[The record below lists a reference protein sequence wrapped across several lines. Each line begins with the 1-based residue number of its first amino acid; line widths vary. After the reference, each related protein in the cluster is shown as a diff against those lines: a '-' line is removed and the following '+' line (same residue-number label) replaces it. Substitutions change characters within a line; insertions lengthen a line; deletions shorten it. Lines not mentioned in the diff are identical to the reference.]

1 MFFILNLRI
10 KVNRFRNMDKEL
22 NIKGLNMHSFRMIA
36 VLLMMF
42 NFLTP
47 SFAALTGKGTKNDP
61 YIIDEPSDL
70 PDLRDQITNNQ
81 GKYIYVKQTKDID
94 LAELSGKSGRP
105 PLPLS
110 SFNWNRNALRVPAT
124 MTYFLGEYD
133 GGGNTISNWTLK
145 KEKMMNPVNLKTY
158 YISMFGKVGNAS
170 KEESVIKNLNIDGF
184 EIEMQSTQNGMNP
197 TGISFITSI
206 AENVNISNCHINNS
220 KVYGTG
226 HFQFGAITANNAGS
240 TIINCSVKNCTFT
253 PTNGAES
260 VGSFCGSNSGDVKNC
275 FAYNVT
281 LTGNSY
287 VGGLVG
293 EQNGGTIENCGFN
306 GILIPSNSIEVV
318 NSGGLCGK
326 INKGSFINCFS
337 IFDNDG
343 NTWKSARAFGGL
355 IGVVAEEAEITVKN
369 CYAYPQII
377 VNDADRDNVDFFVGR
392 DMFKED
398 ETKRFYESCYCYENA
413 YGEGFVPILKDG
425 VDFSQEYKNT
435 HKLLKAQEDFMHSGC
450 FAEILRDYH
459 IANLSGENQWREDV
473 ESQNDTLPV
482 LRFMVD
488 ESYDVE
494 PFCHPGIYTLS
505 HSESGNVSTI
515 NGQLKFITD
524 DQTVEGWIHGLEVK
538 VGNGEWERLPS
549 VINQPVGNRINF
561 YEDYTFDKKKTTVYR
576 AFVYNPIDPARV
588 AYGKIETICEGSSSG
603 PEIVEG
609 CDSVKYDN
617 RWFFPADNG
626 TYVNSSNEEVVIKI
640 GETVRNYL
648 PLIEGN
654 CGANSVVIEGKPYD
668 HSGTYEES
676 FKNSTGCMTYNY
688 QDVKLYP
695 TLPAKDSLKVFSIDE
710 MSYTYTPQG
719 GASPLTVSVG
729 SEYVLEP
736 KDLVVDHIGY
746 NGNSS
751 CDSATIVVKYVIP
764 IKITKTEDT
773 EWSCEPVVYNG
784 VTYTKPTT
792 IIDTVIT
799 QNPSVEGGKL
809 YEIKMHHIKAA
820 VPDTYRTT
828 KVHCGVIEYRCPTG
842 FCETTEPFYD
852 TVPGKITIQGCQC
865 PSDVTITHHVL
876 GEKPTREETIVNCG
890 PYTHKN
896 KKKTVIWYESG
907 VYTDTI
913 SGNRPGACD
922 NDTIVTYHVTI
933 LNPVAYN
940 DTTIHGCGSVIYK
953 TLSGKTKSF
962 DKSQDYV
969 DELETSDGCS
979 SKRTVHVYVHKKSD
993 KSSISPVLGC
1003 APYSFEKL
1011 NGETVILEAGTHTI
1025 KDTLKSTDGCGCDS
1039 IVKNTTIIV
1048 EDPTV
1053 LDTIVRNGCD
1063 EVTIEGKKYTKDT
1076 SFVVEKPIVGPAA
1089 ILSVCKKQ
1097 FQPYKVNIN
1106 SSIVEQFNIDTCG
1119 SYSKGEQT
1127 LTTSGIIEVSVPTE
1141 TGCENKQFYNV
1152 RIIEPVE
1159 IDSVVYACDNY
1170 VHKFYDG
1177 HQEMVVDD
1185 GVVLIDK
1192 IQSKVCLCDSVIRKV
1207 TVRISHD
1214 SHEVLPA
1221 VSYCG
1226 PYTYVKKSDGKKI
1239 LIESSQIV
1247 KDTLTNRYGCHIYY
1261 ETDVT
1266 IIPVETTLDTL
1277 DACKEYHSV
1286 LPVWNYNNLPVD
1298 VIVETPSVQ
1307 TAELIFLNPN
1317 VMNKTCMDTTK
1328 LFLTVHGVG
1337 NITADPVVACD
1348 SFIYTDY
1355 DGSTKT
1361 ITSSSVIVD
1370 TLKSNV
1376 CDCDSVILTTNITV
1390 NNSYPESLCETNT
1403 LRACDTVK
1411 YTNSK
1416 GEIMTFTDNIQF
1428 LDTFQMKN
1436 TGCDSVVIVDV
1447 TVPKSTGSVTILSA
1461 CGDTTLYDELNG
1473 NYPHEFNE
1481 SGVWRQILNKNE
1493 EGCDNYKEWHV
1504 NITPTPRDTIF
1515 EHGCGE
1521 LSFRGDTYTSE
1532 NEKAASFSL
1541 VVNGATKCDSIHNY
1555 ILTVYP
1561 KYNHSEVM
1569 ESCDSIV
1576 RNGKV
1581 YKQSVFFVDT
1591 LLSKN
1596 NCDSIISVD
1605 ITIHPSPNITDY
1617 MSGCNEVK
1625 FVDEDYNGGLP
1636 IYVHHDTTIYVDKL
1650 TDKGCEYQLIQ
1661 QIDVDYPSYTSTD
1674 VFECFDSQ
1682 LGYASYRDLHLTSD
1696 TVVYDTISS
1705 TAENKCG
1712 VIISNI
1718 VNLVMPVHD
1727 TIYVDSCLRITYEDS
1742 TYMDSTEVIKISK
1755 TAEMGCDSFTHVML
1769 NVNKCFPYP
1778 VLVNKYNWIL
1788 ICNDVILDDDKFKLK
1803 SNVKYK
1809 WYKDERL
1816 VSTTSESYF
1825 TEDKELDGC
1834 YQVGIVI
1841 DGGDEYMSDVVCI
1854 DENHGYSISPQPN
1867 PVGKLQ
1873 PVTIIC
1879 DFPVEGVVGTKV
1891 EVFNMM
1897 AEKVYVATA
1906 TSNEIVI
1913 PGMTASGYYM
1923 VRLTTVSD
1931 KVLTAK
1937 YLVK

>member
-1 MFFILNLRI
+1 M
-10 KVNRFRNMDKEL
+10 RNK
-22 NIKGLNMHSFRMIA
+22 ISK
-36 VLLMMF
+36 
-42 NFLTP
+42 
-47 SFAALTGKGTKNDP
+47 
-61 YIIDEPSDL
+61 
-70 PDLRDQITNNQ
+70 NQ
-81 GKYIYVKQTKDID
+81 GKFLYVKQTADID
-94 LAELSGKSGRP
+94 LTELSKSHDNP
-105 PLPLS
+105 PLPLAGMEYDELEEGLVTNS
-110 SFNWNRNALRVPAT
+110 TNF
-124 MTYFLGEYD
+124 YGEYD
-133 GGGNTISNWTLK
+133 GGGYTILNWSIR
-145 KEKMMNPVNLKTY
+145 KEVMKPSGSYY
-158 YISMFGKVGNAS
+158 YISMFGKVGVKG
-170 KEESVIKNLNIDGF
+170 KEKTIIKNLNIDGF
-184 EIEMQSTQNGMNP
+184 ELETPVNNSSIPGF
-197 TGISFITSI
+197 SFIASDVYNAEITNCNVENSTVKGVGNFYFGAI
-206 AENVNISNCHINNS
+206 AARNNDATISNCI
-220 KVYGTG
+220 
-226 HFQFGAITANNAGS
+226 
-240 TIINCSVKNCTFT
+240 VKDCKFT
-253 PTNGAES
+253 PNNTNKKFGNI
-260 VGSFCGSNSGDVKNC
+260 GSLCGFNSGIIKNC
-275 FAYNVT
+275 FAYNVI
-281 LTGNSY
+281 LNGNTS

-293 EQNGGTIENCGFN
+293 EMNGGSVENCGFN
-306 GILIPSNSIEVV
+306 GQIGSFDSGVD
-318 NSGGLCGK
+318 NSGGLCGT
-326 INKGSFINCFS
+326 INKGSFINCFT
-337 IFDNDG
+337 IFDNG
-343 NTWKSARAFGGL
+343 GYTWTQANQVGGL
-355 IGVVAEEAEITVKN
+355 IGVVNDKAEIVVKN
-369 CYAYPQII
+369 CYSFPQISVDLSSSNLNLHCI
-377 VNDADRDNVDFFVGR
+377 VGLDDH
-392 DMFKED
+392 KED
-398 ETKRFYESCYCYENA
+398 PKRLYESCYCYENA
-413 YGEGFVPILKDG
+413 FGKG
-425 VDFSQEYKNT
+425 VTSSSTTLDFSQDYKDK
-435 HKLLKAQEDFMHSGC
+435 HKLLIASCDFMRSGC
-450 FAEILRDYH
+450 LAEILSDYH
-459 IANLSGENQWREDV
+459 NANLVGPNQWREDV
-473 ESQNDTLPV
+473 EFQNDTLPV

-488 ESYDVE
+488 DLYDVD

-505 HSESGNVSTI
+505 HSESGNVSKL
-515 NGQLKFITD
+515 NGQLKYITD
-524 DQTVEGWIHGLEVK
+524 DQLSENWSYGLEVK
-538 VGNGEWERLPS
+538 VGNGNWERLS
-549 VINQPVGNRINF
+549 VKGKSTDNKIDFNT
-561 YEDYTFDKKKTTVYR
+561 DYTYSNKKTTVYR
-576 AFVYNPIDPARV
+576 AYTFNSAAPTRV
-588 AYGKIETICEGSSSG
+588 AYGKIDTICVATASV
-603 PEIVEG
+603 PDTVYG
-609 CDSVKYDN
+609 CDSIKYEGK
-617 RWFFPADNG
+617 WFFPKDNG
-626 TYVNSSNEEVVIKI
+626 SYINKSNEEVIIKI
-640 GETVRNYL
+640 GETYRQTMFK
-648 PLIEGN
+648 EGD
-654 CGANSVVIEGKPYD
+654 CGENSVTLNGLTYD
-668 HSGTYEES
+668 SSGIYVDS
-676 FKNSTGCMTYNY
+676 FINLTGCMTYKY
-688 QDVKLYP
+688 QEIKLNP
-695 TLPAKDSLKVFSIDE
+695 TLPAKDSLKVFSIGE
-710 MSYTYTPQG
+710 MSYTYSPIGGVDPQ
-719 GASPLTVSVG
+719 TVEVG
-729 SEYVLEP
+729 TEYVKKPTL
-736 KDLVVDHIGY
+736 LVEDHIGY
-746 NGNSS
+746 KDNIS
-751 CDSATIVVKYVIP
+751 CDSAIIVVKYVIP
-764 IKITKTEDT
+764 IKITKTED
-773 EWSCEPVVYNG
+773 EDWSCEPVVYNG
-784 VTYTKPTT
+784 KKYSKETIVNDT
-792 IIDTVIT
+792 IIISDADV
-799 QNPSVEGGKL
+799 PGGKL
-809 YEIKMHHIKAA
+809 YEIRSHHVKVAI
-820 VPDTYRTT
+820 PDT
-828 KVHCGVIEYRCPTG
+828 IEETISYCEKIPYDCPG
-842 FCETTEPFYD
+842 GGKCYTTEPFDD
-852 TVPGKITIQGCQC
+852 TTYVKSNISGCQC
-865 PSDVTITHHVL
+865 PKQVIITHNVL
-876 GEKPTREETIVNCG
+876 GNAITRDTNIVSCG
-890 PYTHKN
+890 PYTYINKRERETWYKSGDYTKKRSGKN
-896 KKKTVIWYESG
+896 V
-907 VYTDTI
+907 
-913 SGNRPGACD
+913 GACD
-922 NDTIVTYHVTI
+922 NDTFVTYHLTI
-933 LNPVAYN
+933 IEPVVYN
-940 DTTIHGCGSVIYK
+940 DTTIHGCEKVVYK
-953 TLSGKTKSF
+953 TLSGKMKTF

-969 DELETSDGCS
+969 DELETSGGCS
-979 SKRTVHVYVHKKSD
+979 SKRTVHVYVHEKIN
-993 KSSISPVLGC
+993 KSSLLPLSGC
-1003 APYSFEKL
+1003 APYSFVKL
-1011 NGETVILEAGTHTI
+1011 NGETEILEAGNHII
-1025 KDTLKSTDGCGCDS
+1025 KDTLKSTDGCDCDS
-1039 IVKNTTIIV
+1039 IVKNTTIFV
-1048 EDPTV
+1048 ENPTV
-1053 LDTIVRNGCD
+1053 LEEITRNGCD
-1063 EVTIEGKKYTKDT
+1063 EVTIEGVKYTKDT
-1076 SFVVEKPIVGPAA
+1076 SFVVEKPILGPAA
-1089 ILSVCKKQ
+1089 LLSVCKKQ
-1097 FQPYKVNIN
+1097 FQPYRVNIN

-1119 SYSKGEQT
+1119 SYSKGGQT
-1127 LTTSGIIEVSVPTE
+1127 LKTSGIIEVPVPTE
-1141 TGCENKQFYNV
+1141 TGCNNKEIYNV
-1152 RIIEPVE
+1152 RIIEPVN

-1177 HQEMVVDD
+1177 HQEMVEDD
-1185 GVVLIDK
+1185 GIVLIDK
-1192 IQSKVCLCDSVIRKV
+1192 IQSKVCLCDSIIRKV
-1207 TVRISHD
+1207 TVHISHD

-1261 ETDVT
+1261 ETEVN
-1266 IIPVETTLDTL
+1266 IIPVETTFDTL

-1317 VMNKTCMDTTK
+1317 VMNTTCMDTTK

-1348 SFIYTDY
+1348 SFIYTDF
-1355 DGSTKT
+1355 DGSSKT
-1361 ITSSSVIVD
+1361 ITSTSVIVD

-1390 NNSYPESLCETNT
+1390 NNSYPESLRETNT

-1447 TVPKSTGSVTILSA
+1447 IVPKSTGSVTILSA

-1473 NYPHEFNE
+1473 NYPHKFEE
-1481 SGVWRQILNKNE
+1481 SGVWRQILSQNE
-1493 EGCDNYKEWHV
+1493 DGCDNYKEWHV

-1591 LLSKN
+1591 LLSRN

-1625 FVDEDYNGGLP
+1625 FVDEDFNGGMP
-1636 IYVHHDTTIYVDKL
+1636 IYVHHDTTIYVDKF

-1712 VIISNI
+1712 VIVANI

-1742 TYMDSTEVIKISK
+1742 TYIDSAEVIKKSK
-1755 TAEMGCDSFTHVML
+1755 TTEMGCDSFTHVML

-1778 VLVNKYNWIL
+1778 ILVNKYNWIL
-1788 ICNDVILDDDKFKLK
+1788 VCNDVILDDDKFKLK

-1913 PGMTASGYYM
+1913 PGMTVSGYYL

>member
-47 SFAALTGKGTKNDP
+47 SYAALIGKGTKNDP

-70 PDLRDQITNNQ
+70 VDLREYITNNR
-81 GKYIYVKQTKDID
+81 YIYVKQTKDID
-94 LAELSGKSGRP
+94 LTELSEKAGRP

-110 SFNWNRNALRVPAT
+110 SFNWNKNALRVPPT

-133 GGGNTISNWTLK
+133 GDGNTISNWTLK
-145 KEKMMNPVNLKTY
+145 KEKMINPINSKTY
-158 YISMFGKVGNAS
+158 YISMFGKVGS
-170 KEESVIKNLNIDGF
+170 TGKEKSVIKNLNIEGF
-184 EIEMQSTQNGMNP
+184 EIEMQNTQNKLNP
-197 TGISFITSI
+197 TGVSFIASV
-206 AENVNISNCHINNS
+206 AENAEILNCHIKNS
-220 KVYGTG
+220 KVYGAG
-226 HFQFGAITANNAGS
+226 HFSFGAIASSCDNS
-240 TIINCSVKNCTFT
+240 TISDCSVINCKFS
-253 PTNGAES
+253 PTSGSQNVGA
-260 VGSFCGSNSGDVKNC
+260 FCGSMYGTLKNC
-275 FAYNVT
+275 FAYDVV
-281 LTGNSY
+281 LTGDVF

-293 EQNGGTIENCGFN
+293 EMNGGTIENCGFN
-306 GILIPSNSIEVV
+306 GTLIPSDVIDVS

-326 INKGSFINCFS
+326 MNKGSFINCFTV
-337 IFDNDG
+337 FDNG
-343 NTWKSARAFGGL
+343 GKTWKSSREIGGL
-355 IGVVAEEAEITVKN
+355 IGISAENTDGDFQVKN
-369 CYAYPQII
+369 CYAFPQIS
-377 VNDADRDNVDFFVGR
+377 VKQSDLGNVALFVGKG
-392 DMFKED
+392 MKKED
-398 ETKRFYESCYCYENA
+398 FESCYCYEYAFGVGVESN
-413 YGEGFVPILKDG
+413 YGAELTPFDM
-425 VDFSQEYKNT
+425 EE
-435 HKLLKAQEDFMHSGC
+435 HKLKKASSDFMHSGC

-538 VGNGEWERLPS
+538 VGDGEWERLPS
-549 VINQPVGNRINF
+549 VINQPDGYRINF
-561 YEDYTFDKKKTTVYR
+561 HEDYKFDKKKTTVYR
-576 AFVYNPIDPARV
+576 AFVYNPMDPARV

-609 CDSVKYDN
+609 CDSVKYDG

-640 GETVRNYL
+640 GKTERDTF
-648 PLIEGN
+648 PLLEGG
-654 CGANSVVIEGKPYD
+654 CGANIVVREGITYD
-668 HSGTYEES
+668 HSGIYETS
-676 FKNSTGCMTYNY
+676 FKNPSGCMTYNI
-688 QDVKLYP
+688 QEVKLYP
-695 TLPAKDSLKVFSIDE
+695 TFSAKDSLKVFSIGE
-710 MSYTYTPQG
+710 MSYTYTPTG
-719 GASPLTVSVG
+719 VGSPQTVSVG
-729 SEYVLEP
+729 SEYVLEQ
-736 KDLVVDHIGY
+736 KELVVDRIGY
-746 NGNSS
+746 KDNPS

-764 IKITKTEDT
+764 IKITKTEDA

-784 VTYTKPTT
+784 VTYLKDTT
-792 IIDTVIT
+792 ITDTVKT
-799 QNPSVEGGKL
+799 PNPTVPGGML
-809 YEIKMHHIKAA
+809 YEIKKHRVKAA
-820 VPDTYRTT
+820 VPDTVMTT
-828 KVHCGVIEYRCPTG
+828 KIHCGEVIEYDCTTSPDGICT
-842 FCETTEPFYD
+842 TTEPFYD
-852 TVPGKITIQGCQC
+852 TVRVASIIDGCQC
-865 PSDVTITHHVL
+865 PSQVKITHHVL
-876 GEKPTREETIVNCG
+876 GEKPTREENIVSCG
-890 PYTHKN
+890 PYIYEYKG
-896 KKKTVIWYESG
+896 KKTPWSESG
-907 VYTDTI
+907 DYKVI
-913 SGNRPGACD
+913 RRGNNPGSCD
-922 NDTIVTYHVTI
+922 NDTTVTYHVTI
-933 LNPVAYN
+933 LTPVTYN
-940 DTTIHGCGSVIYK
+940 DTTIHGCEKVVYK
-953 TLSGKTKSF
+953 TLSGKMKTF
-962 DKSQDYV
+962 DKSQDYE
-969 DELETSDGCS
+969 DELETSGGCS
-979 SKRTVHVYVHKKSD
+979 SKRTVHVYIHKKTG
-993 KSSISPVLGC
+993 KSSSLPLTGC
-1003 APYSFEKL
+1003 APYSFVKL
-1011 NGETVILEAGTHTI
+1011 NGDTVILEAGDYTI
-1025 KDTLKSTDGCGCDS
+1025 NDTLRSTDACGCDS
-1039 IVKNTTIIV
+1039 IVKTTKIKV
-1048 EDPTV
+1048 ENPTV
-1053 LDTIVRNGCD
+1053 FEVIEKNGCD
-1063 EVTIEGKKYTKDT
+1063 EVTIEGKKYSKDT
-1076 SFVVEKPIVGPAA
+1076 SFVVEKVDPNLYKTCRV
-1089 ILSVCKKQ
+1089 Q

-1106 SSIVEQFNIDTCG
+1106 SSIVEHFTVDTCG

-1141 TGCENKQFYNV
+1141 TGCENKQIYNV

-1185 GVVLIDK
+1185 GTVLIDK
-1192 IQSKVCLCDSVIRKV
+1192 IQSKVCLCDSIIRKV
-1207 TVRISHD
+1207 TVNISQD
-1214 SHEVLPA
+1214 SREKLEPVNN
-1221 VSYCG
+1221 CG
-1226 PYTYVKKSDGKKI
+1226 PYTYVRKSDGKKI

-1247 KDTLTNRYGCHIYY
+1247 YDTLINRYGCHIYY
-1261 ETDVT
+1261 ETEVN
-1266 IIPVETTLDTL
+1266 IIPVETTFDTL
-1277 DACKEYHSV
+1277 DACKEYHSE

-1298 VIVETPSVQ
+1298 VNLETP
-1307 TAELIFLNPN
+1307 TALTTELIFLNANTLNPG
-1317 VMNKTCMDTTK
+1317 CMDTTK

-1348 SFIYTDY
+1348 SFVYTDF
-1355 DGSTKT
+1355 DGTQRLV
-1361 ITSSSVIVD
+1361 TSSSVIVD

-1376 CDCDSVILTTNITV
+1376 CDCDSVILTTNITI
-1390 NNSYPESLCETNT
+1390 NNSYPESLRKTNT
-1403 LRACDTVK
+1403 LHACDTVT

-1416 GEIMTFTDNIQF
+1416 GELMIFTDDVQF

-1447 TVPKSTGSVTILSA
+1447 TVPKSTGSVSILSA
-1461 CGDTTLYDELNG
+1461 CGDTSLYDEL
-1473 NYPHEFNE
+1473 HDSIHFFDK
-1481 SGVWRQILNKNE
+1481 SGVWKQILGENEAGCKNFI
-1493 EGCDNYKEWHV
+1493 DWHV
-1504 NITPTPRDTIF
+1504 NIIPTPRDTIF
-1515 EHGCGE
+1515 ERGCGE
-1521 LSFRGDTYTSE
+1521 LTFRGDTYTSE
-1532 NEKAASFSL
+1532 NENAKSFSL

-1591 LLSKN
+1591 LLSRN

-1625 FVDEDYNGGLP
+1625 FVDEDFNGGIP
-1636 IYVHHDTTIYVDKL
+1636 IYVHHDTTIYIDKL

-1661 QIDVDYPSYTSTD
+1661 QIDVDYPSYRSTD

-1696 TVVYDTISS
+1696 TIVYDTISS

-1712 VIISNI
+1712 VIVANI

-1742 TYMDSTEVIKISK
+1742 TYIDSAEVIKISK

-1788 ICNDVILDDDKFKLK
+1788 VCNDVILDDDKFKLK

-1897 AEKVYVATA
+1897 AEKVYFTTA

-1913 PGMTASGYYM
+1913 PGMTASGYYL

-1937 YLVK
+1937 FLVK

>member
-47 SFAALTGKGTKNDP
+47 SYAALIGKGTKNDP

-70 PDLRDQITNNQ
+70 VDLREYITNNR
-81 GKYIYVKQTKDID
+81 YIYVKQTKDID
-94 LAELSGKSGRP
+94 LTELSEKAGRP

-110 SFNWNRNALRVPAT
+110 SFNWNKNALRVPAT

-133 GGGNTISNWTLK
+133 GDGNIISNWTLK
-145 KEKMMNPVNLKTY
+145 KEKMINPINSKTY
-158 YISMFGKVGNAS
+158 YISMFGKVGS
-170 KEESVIKNLNIDGF
+170 TGKEKSVIKNLNIEGF
-184 EIEMQSTQNGMNP
+184 EIEMQNTQKGMNSI
-197 TGISFITSI
+197 GVSFIASV
-206 AENVNISNCHINNS
+206 AENAEISNCHIKNS
-220 KVYGTG
+220 KVYGSG
-226 HFQFGAITANNAGS
+226 HFSFGALAANNAGS
-240 TIINCSVKNCTFT
+240 TITNCSVRNSEYT

-260 VGSFCGSNSGDVKNC
+260 VGSFCGSNSGDIKNC
-275 FAYNVT
+275 FSYNVT
-281 LTGNSY
+281 LTGDSY

-337 IFDNDG
+337 VFDNDG
-343 NTWKSARAFGGL
+343 NTWQSARVFGGL
-355 IGVVAEEAEITVKN
+355 IGVVAEDAEITVKN
-369 CYAYPQII
+369 CYAYPQIS
-377 VNDADRDNVDFFVGR
+377 VNDAKRDNVDFFVGR
-392 DMFKED
+392 DMSKED

-549 VINQPVGNRINF
+549 VINQPDGYRINF
-561 YEDYTFDKKKTTVYR
+561 HEDYKFDKKKTTVYR
-576 AFVYNPIDPARV
+576 AFVYNPMDPARV

-640 GETVRNYL
+640 GKTERDTF
-648 PLIEGN
+648 PLLEGG
-654 CGANSVVIEGKPYD
+654 CGANIVVREGITYD
-668 HSGTYEES
+668 HSGIYETS
-676 FKNSTGCMTYNY
+676 FKNPSGCMTYNI
-688 QDVKLYP
+688 QEVKLYP
-695 TLPAKDSLKVFSIDE
+695 TFSAKDSLKVFSIGE
-710 MSYTYTPQG
+710 MSYTYTPTG
-719 GASPLTVSVG
+719 VGSPQTVSVG
-729 SEYVLEP
+729 SEYVLEQ
-736 KDLVVDHIGY
+736 KELVVDRIGY
-746 NGNSS
+746 KDNPS

-764 IKITKTEDT
+764 IKITKTEDA

-784 VTYTKPTT
+784 VTYLKDTT
-792 IIDTVIT
+792 ITDTVKT
-799 QNPSVEGGKL
+799 PNPTVPGGML
-809 YEIKMHHIKAA
+809 YEIKKHRVKAA
-820 VPDTYRTT
+820 VPDTVMTT
-828 KVHCGVIEYRCPTG
+828 KIHCGEVIEYDCTTSPDGICT
-842 FCETTEPFYD
+842 TTEPFYD
-852 TVPGKITIQGCQC
+852 TVRVASIIEGCQC
-865 PSDVTITHHVL
+865 PSQVKITHHVL
-876 GEKPTREETIVNCG
+876 GEKPTREENIVSCG
-890 PYTHKN
+890 PYIYEYKG
-896 KKKTVIWYESG
+896 KEKEWKESG
-907 VYTDTI
+907 DYKEI
-913 SGNRPGACD
+913 RRGKNPGSCD
-922 NDTIVTYHVTI
+922 NDTTVIYHVTI
-933 LNPVAYN
+933 LTPVTYN
-940 DTTIHGCGSVIYK
+940 DTTIHGCEKVVYK
-953 TLSGKTKSF
+953 TLSGKMKTF
-962 DKSQDYV
+962 DRSQDYV
-969 DELETSDGCS
+969 DEFEKTGACPA
-979 SKRTVHVYVHKKSD
+979 KRTVHVYIHKTEK
-993 KSSISPVLGC
+993 KPLETLPRC
-1003 APYSFEKL
+1003 APYSFVKL
-1011 NGETVILEAGTHTI
+1011 NGDTVILEAGDYTI
-1025 KDTLKSTDGCGCDS
+1025 NDTLRSTDACGCDS
-1039 IVKNTTIIV
+1039 IVKTTKIKV
-1048 EDPTV
+1048 DNPTV
-1053 LDTIVRNGCD
+1053 FEVIEKNGCD
-1063 EVTIEGKKYTKDT
+1063 EVTIEGKKYSKDT
-1076 SFVVEKPIVGPAA
+1076 SFVVEKVDPNLFKTCRV
-1089 ILSVCKKQ
+1089 Q

-1106 SSIVEQFNIDTCG
+1106 SSIVEHFTVDTCG

-1141 TGCENKQFYNV
+1141 TGCENKQIYNV

-1192 IQSKVCLCDSVIRKV
+1192 IQSNVCLCDSVIRKV
-1207 TVRISHD
+1207 TVNISHD
-1214 SHEVLPA
+1214 SEEKLDV
-1221 VSYCG
+1221 VNNCG

-1247 KDTLTNRYGCHIYY
+1247 KDTLINRYGCHIYY
-1261 ETDVT
+1261 ETEVN
-1266 IIPVETTLDTL
+1266 IIPVETTFEKL
-1277 DACKEYHSV
+1277 DACKEYHSEI
-1286 LPVWNYNNLPVD
+1286 PVWNYNNVPVD
-1298 VIVETPSVQ
+1298 VVVETPSIQ
-1307 TAELIFLNPN
+1307 TAELIFLKPN
-1317 VMNKTCMDTTK
+1317 VLNPGCMDTTK

-1348 SFIYTDY
+1348 SFIYTDF
-1355 DGSTKT
+1355 DGTAKT
-1361 ITSSSVIVD
+1361 ITSTSVIVD

-1390 NNSYPESLCETNT
+1390 NNSYPESLRETNR
-1403 LRACDTVK
+1403 LSACDSVK

-1416 GEIMTFTDNIQF
+1416 GVIMTFTDNIQF
-1428 LDTFQMKN
+1428 LDTFQMKE

-1473 NYPHEFNE
+1473 NYPHVFNE

-1591 LLSKN
+1591 LLSRN

-1625 FVDEDYNGGLP
+1625 FVDEDFNGGIP

-1661 QIDVDYPSYTSTD
+1661 QIDVDYPSYRSTD

-1696 TVVYDTISS
+1696 TIVYDTISS

-1712 VIISNI
+1712 VIVANI

-1742 TYMDSTEVIKISK
+1742 TYIDSAEVIKISK

-1788 ICNDVILDDDKFKLK
+1788 VCNDVILDDDKFKLK

-1897 AEKVYVATA
+1897 AEKVYFTTA

-1913 PGMTASGYYM
+1913 PGMTASGYYL

-1937 YLVK
+1937 FLVK